1 MIMSNER
8 NIQDIL
14 SEQAKN
20 VVYEQ
25 QPLFEI
31 TPLDE
36 IMGRIKKR
44 KRKKVI
50 NYVVKPTL
58 FLIAFVSI
66 AFIALLFSDSPE
78 VNALK
83 FKLFNIKYTQESQSG
98 DFEINNKDNYTVLEN
113 TDYNLLIEFYDV
125 TTARDRMNTKLYFP
139 SYIPEIYNLECIT
152 YSEDLVGPD
161 VVNILFKS
169 TVQYYLR
176 INMTYLYEDYSI
188 SGTSTGAIYKDI
200 TINNILVSLSKDEEH
215 ETHNATF
222 IYENIHFTISGTI
235 TEWELIKVIESLFE

>member
-1 MIMSNER
+1 MSNEK
-8 NIQDIL
+8 NLQDIL

-20 VVYEQ
+20 VVYQQ

-44 KRKKVI
+44 KRKKAF

-58 FLIAFVSI
+58 FLLAFVTIAFV
-66 AFIALLFSDSPE
+66 ALLFSDSPE

-83 FKLFNIKYTQESQSG
+83 FKLFNIKYTQESQSS

-125 TTARDRMNTKLYFP
+125 STARDRMNTKLYFP
-139 SYIPEIYNLECIT
+139 SYVPDIYNLEVIT
-152 YSEDLVGPD
+152 YSEDLVGPIN
-161 VVNILFKS
+161 VNILFES
-169 TVQYYLR
+169 TLQYYIR
-176 INMTYLYEDYSI
+176 INMKYLYEDTNI
-188 SGTSTGAIYKDI
+188 KGGSTRVTYKEI
-200 TINNILVSLSKDEEH
+200 TINNIIVALSKDEKYK
-215 ETHNATF
+215 THDATF
-222 IYENIHFTISGTI
+222 IYDNIYFSISGII